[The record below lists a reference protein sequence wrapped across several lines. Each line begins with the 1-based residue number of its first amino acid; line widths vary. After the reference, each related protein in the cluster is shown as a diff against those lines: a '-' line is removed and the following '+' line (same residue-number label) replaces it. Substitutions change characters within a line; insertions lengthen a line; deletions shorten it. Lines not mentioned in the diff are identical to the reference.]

1 MTAQKKLLGS
11 MALGKYYILFIVY
24 GTYDLNIRFH
34 DGLRDARENP
44 VVQSVRIKLVGQ
56 RREPG
61 NVREH
66 AFKVQNTSTLK
77 TQHS

>member
-1 MTAQKKLLGS
+1 MTAKKLLGS
-11 MALGKYYILFIVY
+11 MALGKYDILFIVF
-24 GTYDLNIRFH
+24 GTYDLNIRFL
-34 DGLRDARENP
+34 DGPRDAQENP

-66 AFKVQNTSTLK
+66 ACKVQDTSTFK